1 MNYNLFKKIFFG
13 DYMVRFYIENLGPF
27 EKSEIELKPLTIF
40 VGKNSVGKSFLLYL
54 LWTLAS
60 AEPAFEDVKSG
71 WETFTQISEEIL
83 KKVAEGE
90 TPVEEFSQAVR
101 FFHDIILREAVRI
114 GLEERLKYVFSEE
127 PKRLIKVGKEK
138 ALIKIMNDC
147 AKLELVIRERVEI
160 SDFNMCI
167 DEILKRINIEVPRKG
182 YLNITYDKYSE
193 KGVVVSDTKD
203 VSDIMIGL
211 SGFYMGFAFKSSLLM
226 TSIFSPML
234 PDSRAGIART
244 LLKPYLVSEIPLGVD
259 IEYRDLYFRLAE
271 QLYKNPDVIN
281 IAKSLFDE
289 LGIAI
294 ETRFEAGVYNIYI
307 KTWSGKVHLFSMAP
321 SGVRE
326 ILSVVLALALPRT
339 GHTPFVN
346 VFIEEP
352 EAHLHPRALKYLS
365 RLIVKAINSG
375 KRVFITTHSDD
386 LIAYIN
392 NLIIASR
399 LSDEKLVRLGYSKE
413 EVLDPSLVSV
423 YLVKTVGDKA
433 VVEPIEVS
441 EDGISEDEFSR
452 IAEELLGERGKIYA
466 EM

>member
-1 MNYNLFKKIFFG
+1 
-13 DYMVRFYIENLGPF
+13 
-27 EKSEIELKPLTIF
+27 
-40 VGKNSVGKSFLLYL
+40 
-54 LWTLAS
+54 
-60 AEPAFEDVKSG
+60 
-71 WETFTQISEEIL
+71 
-83 KKVAEGE
+83 
-90 TPVEEFSQAVR
+90 
-101 FFHDIILREAVRI
+101 VRI

-138 ALIKIMNDC
+138 ALIKITNDC

-193 KGVVVSDTKD
+193 KSVVVSDTKD

-271 QLYKNPDVIN
+271 QLHKNPDVIN

-307 KTWSGKVHLFSMAP
+307 KTWSGRVHLFSMAP

-365 RLIVKAINSG
+365 RLIVKAVNSG